1 MRNSMAIWFVLVLCL
16 TPAKSPAKPTE
27 SYEST
32 RAPLALAQY
41 IQALDDSL
49 AAVRGIKGDPQR
61 AASVAQNLPASWKV
75 EADGRIFEVSTEAIR
90 RDLGAWQKKPKTS
103 TLDLVLQHLET
114 LRYEAEAYGTP
125 TPEIA
130 LRRSLLNGILARSE
144 FRNVHGQTWLDR
156 IKQRLTEMLIRLLG
170 RMFASSAI
178 PVISDILVYGLI
190 GAAVLGLA
198 YWMYRS
204 VRNSARLE
212 TIMPVSMPV
221 SAKEW
226 PIWIAQARAAA
237 ARGEWAD
244 AIHLAYWGG
253 ISFLEAQGSWRADRA
268 RTPREYLRLLP
279 ATSAHQPTLRAL
291 TMRLEG
297 VWYGM
302 QTAGADGFQET
313 LAELERLGC
322 PCQ

>member
-1 MRNSMAIWFVLVLCL
+1 MSPAQQAESPPL
-16 TPAKSPAKPTE
+16 TP
-27 SYEST
+27 
-32 RAPLALAQY
+32 AQY

-49 AAVRGIKGDPQR
+49 SAVRDIRGDPQR
-61 AASVAQNLPASWKV
+61 AAYVAQNLPATWKV
-75 EADGRIFEVSTEAIR
+75 EADGKIFEVSLESIR
-90 RDLGAWQKKPKTS
+90 RDLGAWQKKPNAA
-103 TLDLVLQHLET
+103 TLDLVVQHLET
-114 LRYEAEAYGTP
+114 LRYEAAAYETP
-125 TPEIA
+125 APEIA
-130 LRRSLLNGILARSE
+130 SRRSLLDSILARRE
-144 FRNVHGQTWLDR
+144 FRNVRGQTWLDR
-156 IKQRLTEMLIRLLG
+156 LKQRLTELLIRLLG

-190 GAAVLGLA
+190 GLAVLALA

-212 TIMPVSMPV
+212 TIMPVSVPV

-237 ARGEWAD
+237 AGGQWAD

-253 ISFLEAQGSWRADRA
+253 ISFLEAQGSWRADKA

-279 ATSAHQPTLRAL
+279 ATSSHQPTLRAL
-291 TMRLEG
+291 TIRLEG

-302 QTAGADGFQET
+302 RTADADGFQET